1 MGPAGAAA
9 ADGVADGSSAAGGPA
24 RGGECAAVPV
34 DDRLPVAGV
43 TALFPQ
49 AFDGSVLLF
58 YRWRNEGLY
67 ERLSVA
73 LREPVRELDG
83 RLPAAT
89 AGIIDAQSV
98 KTTESGGPAG
108 YDAGKHVKGRKRHV
122 VVDTLGLP
130 LVMQVHPANVQDR
143 YGAPAVIA
151 ELQAAMPS
159 VRKIWADGG
168 YRGAKLAA
176 ALAGMPAAPDLKV
189 VPKPEGQQGFAV
201 LPRRWIIERFF
212 GWLGRCRRLA
222 KDFERTIASA
232 LAWLQLA
239 VIRILLR
246 RLGRAETTANTVT
259 CRSRTLL
266 NQALS
271 CPYRLQATALAAR
284 MRLSHVVGVPML
296 PACPRPSHSTP
307 TDLSST

>member
-1 MGPAGAAA
+1 MAWTET
-9 ADGVADGSSAAGGPA
+9 A
-24 RGGECAAVPV
+24 RAKYRRRSRRFESDLTDAEWARLLPLLPTPSRTGRPRQV
-34 DDRLPVAGV
+34 DLREVVNALLYQLMTGCQWRALPPC
-43 TALFPQ
+43 FPKP
-49 AFDGSVLLF
+49 STVRYYF

-73 LREPVRELDG
+73 LRAPVRELAG

-108 YDAGKHVKGRKRHV
+108 YDAGKKVKGRKRHV

-143 YGAPAVIA
+143 DGAPAVIA
-151 ELQAAMPS
+151 ALQAAMPS
-159 VRKIWADGG
+159 VRKVWADGG
-168 YRGAKLAA
+168 YGGAKLAA
-176 ALAGMPAAPDLKV
+176 ALAGMPDAPDLEI
-189 VPKPEGQQGFAV
+189 VPKPERRQGFAV
-201 LPRRWIIERFF
+201 LPRRWIVERFF
-212 GWLGRCRRLA
+212 GWLGRCRRLS

-246 RLGRAETTANTVT
+246 RLGRAETLANTAT
-259 CRSRTLL
+259 C
-266 NQALS
+266 
-271 CPYRLQATALAAR
+271 
-284 MRLSHVVGVPML
+284 
-296 PACPRPSHSTP
+296 
-307 TDLSST
+307 